1 MSTRVY
7 GGCSIS
13 GWATRRR
20 LSAVQRRLS
29 LFYIGTRYLLEH
41 MLTGFESNQEDG
53 TKLLIGSFSRPCS
66 AIVPAVDEYFSE
78 GNLVNLA
85 TKMPEQQSN
94 TIN

>member
-1 MSTRVY
+1 
-7 GGCSIS
+7 
-13 GWATRRR
+13 
-20 LSAVQRRLS
+20 
-29 LFYIGTRYLLEH
+29 